1 MEYRQSGNALS
12 AFCEQ
17 SQKSNAKTRTYTHK
31 RVLLSC
37 YCFVSFFAGEQ
48 ATVTEYAEPLSCS
61 LYVQL
66 FTAPRVVVR
75 NSALLVNSVA

>member
-1 MEYRQSGNALS
+1 MSKVKNQM
-12 AFCEQ
+12 
-17 SQKSNAKTRTYTHK
+17 QKHARTHTTRE

-48 ATVTEYAEPLSCS
+48 ATVTEYAEPLSRS